1 MWFFYFLFQI
11 RVMDSRGCFSVDPD
25 KMVTNPKKLMKV
37 GLQIKA
43 NLENVTGL
51 IPENVQEY
59 CWHLKLKCTECGEIP
74 DHWQYVTLS
83 EEQPL
88 KVKFIYSEKVPK
100 FCEIS
105 TLLLSYVVPVKSKV
119 EISQNFVAFSEYMN
133 FMCFPILHGSH
144 LQ

>member
-1 MWFFYFLFQI
+1 
-11 RVMDSRGCFSVDPD
+11 MDSRGCFSVDPD

-51 IPENVQEY
+51 IPENVQEF

-88 KVKFIYSEKVPK
+88 KVKNIINLELKFGYYEKTTK
-100 FCEIS
+100 FE
-105 TLLLSYVVPVKSKV
+105 KK
-119 EISQNFVAFSEYMN
+119 F
-133 FMCFPILHGSH
+133 H
-144 LQ
+144 LKFYTTQ

>member
-1 MWFFYFLFQI
+1 MELEGLMRVFFLFQI
-11 RVMDSRGCFSVDPD
+11 KVMDSRGCFSVDPD

-51 IPENVQEY
+51 IPENVQEF

-88 KVKFIYSEKVPK
+88 KVKECTNFKLRYCERATKFEK
-100 FCEIS
+100 I
-105 TLLLSYVVPVKSKV
+105 
-119 EISQNFVAFSEYMN
+119 
-133 FMCFPILHGSH
+133 SH
-144 LQ
+144 LFTQ

>member
-1 MWFFYFLFQI
+1 MCFFYFLFQI
-11 RVMDSRGCFSVDPD
+11 KVMDSRGCFSVDPD

-51 IPENVQEY
+51 IPENVQEF

-88 KVKFIYSEKVPK
+88 KVKKNHQFRVKVR
-100 FCEIS
+100 
-105 TLLLSYVVPVKSKV
+105 
-119 EISQNFVAFSEYMN
+119 
-133 FMCFPILHGSH
+133 IL
-144 LQ
+144 

>member
-1 MWFFYFLFQI
+1 MKLCLMWFFYFLFQI
-11 RVMDSRGCFSVDPD
+11 KVMDSRGCFSVDPD

-51 IPENVQEY
+51 IPENVQEF

-88 KVKFIYSEKVPK
+88 KVKRIINLGLKLGHSEKTTKNLPLFK
-100 FCEIS
+100 FW
-105 TLLLSYVVPVKSKV
+105 LHLRFLKLVK
-119 EISQNFVAFSEYMN
+119 MG
-133 FMCFPILHGSH
+133 GSDFT
-144 LQ
+144 